1 MKLRQIGWYWTEPTG
16 LECFGRMADSAVAEA
31 IGADPVYTLSERVQ
45 IPPEIEHVAQAVRL
59 ELKPGDVVALYI
71 NRPISIEQGRRIKAE
86 WETKFPGTRAVVL
99 DGGLT
104 IGAIL
109 AGEAP

>member
-45 IPPEIEHVAQAVRL
+45 IPPEIEHVTQAVRL
-59 ELKPGDVVALYI
+59 EFKAGDTMWSEEQTHIGDNIGDTPTHVI
-71 NRPISIEQGRRIKAE
+71 MIEVK
-86 WETKFPGTRAVVL
+86 K
-99 DGGLT
+99 
-104 IGAIL
+104 
-109 AGEAP
+109 

>member
-45 IPPEIEHVAQAVRL
+45 IPPEIEHVTQAVRL
-59 ELKPGDVVALYI
+59 ELKPGDVVALYF
-71 NRPISIEQGRRIKAE
+71 NRVISVDQEASIKQW
-86 WETKFPGTRAVVL
+86 WEAQCHGTRAIVL
-99 DGGLT
+99 SSGMT

-109 AGEAP
+109 AGESP

>member
-45 IPPEIEHVAQAVRL
+45 IPPEIEHVTQAVRL
-59 ELKPGDVVALYI
+59 ELKPGDTVALYCRDRLSTDQKMNI
-71 NRPISIEQGRRIKAE
+71 AVA
-86 WETKFPGTRAVVL
+86 WELRMPGTKAILL
-99 DGGLT
+99 DGGMT

-109 AGEAP
+109 AGESP

>member
-45 IPPEIEHVAQAVRL
+45 IPPEIEHVTQAVRL
-59 ELKPGDVVALYI
+59 ELKAGDTVVLYHPECI
-71 NRPISIEQGRRIKAE
+71 GIAQRVAIQE
-86 WETKFPGTRAVVL
+86 WWRAVAPGTAAIVIE
-99 DGGLT
+99 GGMT